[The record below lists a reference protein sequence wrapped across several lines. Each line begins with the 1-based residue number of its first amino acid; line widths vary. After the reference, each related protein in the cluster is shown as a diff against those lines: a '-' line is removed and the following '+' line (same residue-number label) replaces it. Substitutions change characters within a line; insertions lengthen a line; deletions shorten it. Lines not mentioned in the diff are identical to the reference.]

1 VKKIFSILLVVV
13 VVAMLTTLSVCSSS
27 SSGSRVI
34 RKIPVITEPQ
44 TEDAC
49 QFETTKLLVDAMKSL
64 GINAELITMPWTKLG
79 DEIWFN
85 RDKWDITAWSFGI
98 RPERLDPQE
107 FIFNVFH
114 SSTAKDG
121 YNFEGYINPEYDK
134 VAEEQRKTID
144 KNKRQALVKKAQEIL
159 ANDVPILFCNNPMQQ
174 FVYNTEVF
182 DSNSVVDMPG
192 LGILNYWTFIN
203 INPIGNV
210 KDIILNSVED
220 FKAINPFYLGGIAD
234 GWAAELIFDRVM
246 RLGADSL
253 PKPYAAKSVE
263 WTSDTECKIVLRQD
277 MAFTDGVKVTADDVK
292 FSYEVPLLTDKSP
305 AFKPFVSDIDTIQK
319 VDDYTLIIK
328 LKQPSAS
335 FETSCLSKMP
345 IAPKH
350 IWEPIVKKLE
360 GKTDTLETITRLD
373 KNLLVGSGPFKF
385 VGWQQNEKVIMEA
398 NKNHFEVPK
407 VDKWICII
415 NGNMESTL
423 GMIQS
428 GDINFLSQF
437 MGDGSLLK
445 EKVDAAG
452 NLKMASTTSIGANF
466 FAMNNRR
473 APFDDVAF
481 RRAIAAVLD
490 RQAIVDIVWKGFAV
504 PNDSI
509 ISPNLTFWKNTDL
522 KYPSGGLKEAKKI
535 LKDAGY
541 EWDKEGRLLYPKG
554 KIETLKSNY

>member
-1 VKKIFSILLVVV
+1 MKLVN
-13 VVAMLTTLSVCSSS
+13 T
-27 SSGSRVI
+27 SSGAATSVTSSDQGESAINAPKRVI